1 MCASFRVGIYLFDLW
16 AKRLIFWKFCLAPTS
31 YCEKEDDDDKNLSF
45 FLLCLCFLPLSSKKR
60 ACATF
65 VEKDTFLRG
74 RKPQINT
81 HTHVRV
87 FQNRHDALSALL
99 SVLLLALFLEDI
111 RCFFNL
117 LAR

>member
-1 MCASFRVGIYLFDLW
+1 
-16 AKRLIFWKFCLAPTS
+16 
-31 YCEKEDDDDKNLSF
+31 
-45 FLLCLCFLPLSSKKR
+45 
-60 ACATF
+60 
-65 VEKDTFLRG
+65 LRG

-81 HTHVRV
+81 HTHVRA

>member
-1 MCASFRVGIYLFDLW
+1 MKKVSPLSALLL
-16 AKRLIFWKFCLAPTS
+16 LIIICF
-31 YCEKEDDDDKNLSF
+31 YCEKEDDDDKISLF
-45 FLLCLCFLPLSSKKR
+45 FSSCVFFRSLLKKR

>member
-1 MCASFRVGIYLFDLW
+1 MIKSLF
-16 AKRLIFWKFCLAPTS
+16 FSP
-31 YCEKEDDDDKNLSF
+31 
-45 FLLCLCFLPLSSKKR
+45 LCFLPLSSKKEGV
-60 ACATF
+60 CHF
-65 VEKDTFLRG
+65 CKKDTFLRG

>member
-1 MCASFRVGIYLFDLW
+1 
-16 AKRLIFWKFCLAPTS
+16 
-31 YCEKEDDDDKNLSF
+31 
-45 FLLCLCFLPLSSKKR
+45 
-60 ACATF
+60 
-65 VEKDTFLRG
+65 LRG

>member
-1 MCASFRVGIYLFDLW
+1 MKKVSPLSALLL
-16 AKRLIFWKFCLAPTS
+16 LIIICF

-45 FLLCLCFLPLSSKKR
+45 FLLCLCFLPLSSKKEGVCHFCR
-60 ACATF
+60 KGY
-65 VEKDTFLRG
+65 VLRG
-74 RKPQINT
+74 RKPRINT

-87 FQNRHDALSALL
+87 FQNRHNALSVLL

>member
-1 MCASFRVGIYLFDLW
+1 MKKVSPLSALLL
-16 AKRLIFWKFCLAPTS
+16 LIIICF
-31 YCEKEDDDDKNLSF
+31 YCEKEEDDDKISLF
-45 FLLCLCFLPLSSKKR
+45 FSSCVFFRSLLKKR

>member
-1 MCASFRVGIYLFDLW
+1 MINKKSLFFSPL
-16 AKRLIFWKFCLAPTS
+16 
-31 YCEKEDDDDKNLSF
+31 
-45 FLLCLCFLPLSSKKR
+45 LCFLPLSSKKEGV
-60 ACATF
+60 CHF
-65 VEKDTFLRG
+65 CKKDTFLRG

>member
-1 MCASFRVGIYLFDLW
+1 MIKISLFFSSVSVFFR
-16 AKRLIFWKFCLAPTS
+16 S
-31 YCEKEDDDDKNLSF
+31 
-45 FLLCLCFLPLSSKKR
+45 LLKKR

-65 VEKDTFLRG
+65 VKGYVLRG

>member
-1 MCASFRVGIYLFDLW
+1 MMIKSLF
-16 AKRLIFWKFCLAPTS
+16 FSPP
-31 YCEKEDDDDKNLSF
+31 
-45 FLLCLCFLPLSSKKR
+45 LCFLPLSSKKEGVLKKR

-81 HTHVRV
+81 HTHVRA

>member
-1 MCASFRVGIYLFDLW
+1 MMIKSLF
-16 AKRLIFWKFCLAPTS
+16 FSPP
-31 YCEKEDDDDKNLSF
+31 
-45 FLLCLCFLPLSSKKR
+45 LCFLPLSSKKEGVCHFCKR
-60 ACATF
+60 IR
-65 VEKDTFLRG
+65 LRG

-81 HTHVRV
+81 LTHVRV